1 MSHFGANNMKYNEL
15 KIGDVFTIAREDNG
29 VAYVKNEF
37 WYQQLNN
44 GKKYKAL
51 NGGTKVT
58 KIGELLKV

>member
-1 MSHFGANNMKYNEL
+1 MKYNEL
-15 KIGDVFTIAREDNG
+15 KIGDVFTIERENNG
-29 VAYVKNEF
+29 VAYIKDEY

-44 GKKYKAL
+44 GRKYKAL

>member
-1 MSHFGANNMKYNEL
+1 MKYNEL

-44 GKKYKAL
+44 GRKYKAL
-51 NGGTKVT
+51 NGCTQVT

>member
-1 MSHFGANNMKYNEL
+1 MSHFGANNMKYNEI

-44 GKKYKAL
+44 GRKYKAL

-58 KIGELLKV
+58 KIGELIKV

>member
-29 VAYVKNEF
+29 IAYVKNEF

-44 GKKYKAL
+44 GRKYKAL

-58 KIGELLKV
+58 KIGELIKL

>member
-1 MSHFGANNMKYNEL
+1 MKYNEL

-29 VAYVKNEF
+29 VAYVKDQF

-44 GKKYKAL
+44 GRKYKAL

-58 KIGELLKV
+58 KIGELIKL

>member
-44 GKKYKAL
+44 GRKYKAL

>member
-15 KIGDVFTIAREDNG
+15 KIGDVFTIAREDNS

-37 WYQQLNN
+37 WYQQLTN
-44 GKKYKAL
+44 GRKYKAL

-58 KIGELLKV
+58 KIGELIKL